1 MSRGP
6 KNWPLWAFFLMT
18 SAVFGLVT
26 ESLDALGEDRFSIL
40 HAAIRGAIFGV
51 MVTTIEAYRRRRH
64 QQDETGA

>member
-1 MSRGP
+1 
-6 KNWPLWAFFLMT
+6 MT

-26 ESLDALGEDRFSIL
+26 ESLDAFGEDSFSIL

-51 MVTTIEAYRRRRH
+51 MVTAIEAYRRRRH